1 MLLGHKN
8 QYHVAHIAGISYR
21 LAMFLSGWPKLSTNL
36 LDMKEDP
43 YSEERQLRHEPRYRL
58 TMVGSFLL
66 EISLDR
72 LTQKLFARSF
82 NLKQDMERDCVK
94 DGNTLIK
101 TIIGMISGFI
111 LECSGIY
118 FIYAG
123 ITSVGTTSVQIL
135 GFTISAGSIGIVVI
149 FIGAI
154 LQYATITHNS
164 ITVLSNF
171 LADL

>member
-1 MLLGHKN
+1 
-8 QYHVAHIAGISYR
+8 
-21 LAMFLSGWPKLSTNL
+21 
-36 LDMKEDP
+36 
-43 YSEERQLRHEPRYRL
+43 
-58 TMVGSFLL
+58 
-66 EISLDR
+66 
-72 LTQKLFARSF
+72 
-82 NLKQDMERDCVK
+82 MEK

-164 ITVLSNF
+164 IIEKSSRVVKTVPSGRARNLPNRAGTNPEKKSGGRS
-171 LADL
+171 